1 VVLHEIE
8 CGADTFDCTASR
20 YCGHA
25 GADAARLGDDAI
37 MREKLMNRTTLDVLL
52 VVLLL
57 AWVLQPLPF

>member
-1 VVLHEIE
+1 MR
-8 CGADTFDCTASR
+8 APTRPAS
-20 YCGHA
+20 A
-25 GADAARLGDDAI
+25 TNAI

>member
-1 VVLHEIE
+1 MRAPI
-8 CGADTFDCTASR
+8 
-20 YCGHA
+20 
-25 GADAARLGDDAI
+25 ARPTRATNAI

>member
-1 VVLHEIE
+1 
-8 CGADTFDCTASR
+8 
-20 YCGHA
+20 
-25 GADAARLGDDAI
+25 

>member
-1 VVLHEIE
+1 MG
-8 CGADTFDCTASR
+8 GARPILCDER
-20 YCGHA
+20 
-25 GADAARLGDDAI
+25 I

>member
-1 VVLHEIE
+1 LCDE
-8 CGADTFDCTASR
+8 R
-20 YCGHA
+20 
-25 GADAARLGDDAI
+25 I